1 MFRRPSFGFAE
12 VAWHWSFGAAVVSLI
27 TFCFIE
33 YLDSLP
39 VSAADLVLLQSNRK
53 ALISRAISD
62 IVHGSA
68 PRLVQCAVLIAG
80 SLAIV
85 WIVLASVG
93 RGVITRALLT
103 DSNEVMP
110 DPAGP
115 LGSSFRFRSL
125 VGINFLR
132 VTITIAAVVGSVV
145 PWFFRGVNS
154 PSQDRSVA
162 GELLGFLLVI
172 TLVWLAWYLLN
183 WVLSL
188 AALFVVA
195 ENRNTFGAIRSAVRF
210 SCDHVGPVL
219 ASNAWFDFAH
229 VLALLFAVPAA
240 IFTLSLLAVLPP
252 GFALIG
258 ALLVLLAY
266 FFIVDFLRIG
276 RLAAYVAILRGPAP
290 PMNTLSIPANPGSG
304 PRLLPGGVDPDELIL
319 SDIPLPA
326 H

>member
-1 MFRRPSFGFAE
+1 
-12 VAWHWSFGAAVVSLI
+12 
-27 TFCFIE
+27 
-33 YLDSLP
+33 
-39 VSAADLVLLQSNRK
+39 LLQSNRK

-93 RGVITRALLT
+93 RGVITRTLLT
-103 DSNEVMP
+103 DFQEDTP
-110 DPAGP
+110 HPADQSGTA
-115 LGSSFRFRSL
+115 SFRFRSL

-132 VTITIAAVVGSVV
+132 VTTTIAAFVGSVV
-145 PWFFRGVNS
+145 PWFFGRVNT
-154 PSQDRSVA
+154 PTREHSVA
-162 GELLGFLLVI
+162 GEILGLLVVI

-188 AALFVVA
+188 AALFGVA
-195 ENRNTFGAIRSAVRF
+195 ENRDTFGAIRSAVRF
-210 SCDHVGPVL
+210 ACDHVGPVL
-219 ASNAWFDFAH
+219 AVNAWFDFAH
-229 VLALLFAVPAA
+229 IVALLFAVPAVM
-240 IFTLSLLAVLPP
+240 FTLSSLAVLPP

-266 FFIVDFLRIG
+266 FLIVDFLRIG
-276 RLAAYVAILRGPAP
+276 RLAAYVTILRGPATP
-290 PMNTLSIPANPGSG
+290 ISTLSIPASPAPG